1 MSGVK
6 CLVSSVRCL
15 VSSVSSLVSSVRCLV
30 SSVWCQ
36 VSGIKCLVS
45 SAKCLVARCLV
56 SSVWCLVSSVRSL
69 VPWCPWCPWC
79 PGALVP
85 RLHAVAE
92 RTGAEGGQPVEEEGA
107 AVAHG
112 HRHPH
117 VAAQAGIVVAGARL
131 PLTTH
136 CGQGP
141 APQVQPHRRHR
152 ATAPRLQQAGRRSG

>member
-1 MSGVK
+1 M
-6 CLVSSVRCL
+6 
-15 VSSVSSLVSSVRCLV
+15 
-30 SSVWCQ
+30 
-36 VSGIKCLVS
+36 
-45 SAKCLVARCLV
+45 
-56 SSVWCLVSSVRSL
+56 
-69 VPWCPWCPWC
+69 
-79 PGALVP
+79 P

-152 ATAPRLQQAGRRSG
+152 ATAPRLQQAGRQAVRQAGGQARQAGRQAGRQAVRLGRRAGRQAVRLGRQAGRQAVRLGRQAGRQASQARQAGRQAGQSG